1 MGNAKMQKLPSK
13 LLFDGVCQI
22 HLEHHSWSG
31 TKAMA
36 TTNHLLEIKQYGQSI
51 WMDNLSRDIIQSG
64 ELKDLVENKGI
75 CGITSNPTIFE
86 KAIAN
91 NAIYDADIEAGI
103 REGLPTY
110 KIYESLVFADIRNAC
125 DILRP
130 VYEASN
136 RQDGYVSIEVPPT
149 IAHDT
154 QATIAEARRY
164 FQEIGRENVMIKIPG
179 TEAGLPA
186 VEQVISEGI
195 NVNITLLFS
204 VQSYINTAEAYIRG
218 LEKRMAEGKDISK
231 IASVASFFLSRI
243 DSNIDDKIDAKLKRG
258 VDDQNVQAKL
268 TAVKG
273 KIAIANAKI
282 AYQEYKKIIADSR
295 WQALAAK
302 GAKVQRLLWA
312 STSTKDPHYSDVMYV
327 DELIGP
333 DTVNTL
339 PPGTI
344 DACADHCDVASR
356 IETGVDTAYQ
366 LIESLKDP
374 DININLDTV
383 MDELLIEGINK
394 FVQPFQSLM
403 NSLENKVKL
412 LSPV

>member
-1 MGNAKMQKLPSK
+1 M
-13 LLFDGVCQI
+13 
-22 HLEHHSWSG
+22 
-31 TKAMA
+31 
-36 TTNHLLEIKQYGQSI
+36 TTNHLLEIKNYGQSI
-51 WMDNLSRDIIQSG
+51 WMDNLTRDIIKSG

-91 NAIYDADIEAGI
+91 NAIYDQDIEAGI
-103 REGLPTY
+103 KAGLPTY
-110 KIYESLVFADIRNAC
+110 KIYESLVFQDIRDAC

-136 RQDGYVSIEVPPT
+136 GLDGYVSIEVPPT

-154 QATIAEARRY
+154 EATIAEACRY

-179 TEAGLPA
+179 TESGLPA

-204 VQSYINTAEAYIRG
+204 VESYINTAWAYIRG
-218 LEKRMAEGKDISK
+218 LEKRAAEGKDISK

-243 DSNIDDKIDAKLKRG
+243 DSNIDSKIDAKLAKG
-258 VDDQNVQAKL
+258 VDDLNVEAKL
-268 TAVKG
+268 KAIKG
-273 KIAIANAKI
+273 KVAIANAKI
-282 AYQEYKKIIADSR
+282 AYQEYKKIVQSDR
-295 WQALAAK
+295 WQALATK

-312 STSTKDPHYSDVMYV
+312 STSTKDPQYSDVMYV

-339 PPGTI
+339 PPATI
-344 DACADHCDVASR
+344 EACADHCHVANRVETDV
-356 IETGVDTAYQ
+356 EEAYN
-366 LIESLKDP
+366 LIENLKDP
-374 DININLDTV
+374 DVNIDINAV
-383 MDELLIEGINK
+383 MDELLTEGIDK
-394 FVQPFQSLM
+394 FVKPFQSLM
-403 NSLENKVKL
+403 NSLENKVKQ

>member
-1 MGNAKMQKLPSK
+1 M
-13 LLFDGVCQI
+13 
-22 HLEHHSWSG
+22 
-31 TKAMA
+31 
-36 TTNHLLEIKQYGQSI
+36 TTNHLLEIKNYGQSI

-91 NAIYDADIEAGI
+91 NAMYDRDIEAGV
-103 REGLPTY
+103 RAGLPTY
-110 KIYESLVFADIRNAC
+110 KIYESLVFKDIRDAC

-130 VYEASN
+130 VYEGSN
-136 RQDGYVSIEVPPT
+136 RLDGYVSIEVPPT

-154 QATIAEARRY
+154 EASIAEARRY

-179 TEAGLPA
+179 TESGLPA
-186 VEQVISEGI
+186 VEQAISEGI

-204 VQSYINTAEAYIRG
+204 VQSYINTAWAYIRG
-218 LEKRMAEGKDISK
+218 LEKRAAQGKDISK

-243 DSNIDDKIDAKLKRG
+243 DSNIDGKIDAKLAKG
-258 VDDQNVQAKL
+258 VDNQNVEAKL
-268 TAVKG
+268 KAIKG
-273 KIAIANAKI
+273 KVAIANAKI
-282 AYQEYKKIIADSR
+282 AYQEYKKIVQSDR

-312 STSTKDPHYSDVMYV
+312 STSTKDPNYSDVMYV
-327 DELIGP
+327 DELVGP

-339 PPGTI
+339 PPATI
-344 DACADHCDVASR
+344 EACADHCDVANR
-356 IETGVDTAYQ
+356 VETNVEEAYN
-366 LIESLKDP
+366 LMESLKDP
-374 DININLDTV
+374 DVNIDINTV
-383 MDELLIEGINK
+383 MDELLVEGIDK
-394 FVQPFQSLM
+394 FVKPFQSLM
-403 NSLENKVKL
+403 NSLENKIKE